1 MTEPSKYV
9 TPEQQLYAEMLEK
22 GMYLGLA
29 LLLLTFLVYAT
40 GIVDPYIPLDRISE
54 CWEQSSK
61 KFLENEN
68 IPDGWGWVG
77 LLSYG
82 DFLNFIP
89 IALLAGVTIFSYIT
103 IIPIL
108 LKQKDKVYA
117 TLAGIE
123 VLILVMAASGFLK
136 VGGH

>member
-1 MTEPSKYV
+1 MAEPSKYV

-29 LLLLTFLVYAT
+29 LLLLTFLLYAT
-40 GIVDPYIPLDRISE
+40 GIVDPYIPLDKIANY
-54 CWEQSSK
+54 WQQSADEY
-61 KFLENEN
+61 LHQAD

-77 LLSYG
+77 FLGYG

-89 IALLAGVTIFSYIT
+89 IALLAGVTIFSYLT

-108 LKQKDKVYA
+108 LRQNDKVYA

-123 VLILVMAASGFLK
+123 VLILMMAASGLLK

>member
-1 MTEPSKYV
+1 MAEPSKYI

-22 GMYLGLA
+22 GMYLGLL
-29 LLLLTFLVYAT
+29 LLLLTFLLYVT
-40 GIVDPYIPLDRISE
+40 GIVDPYIPLDKIADY
-54 CWEQSSK
+54 WHQSADDY
-61 KFLENEN
+61 LHQAG

-77 LLSYG
+77 FLGYG

-89 IALLAGVTIFSYIT
+89 ITLLAGVTIFSYLT

-108 LKQKDKVYA
+108 LRQNDKVYA

-123 VLILVMAASGFLK
+123 VLILLLAASGLLK

>member
-1 MTEPSKYV
+1 MAERSKYV

-22 GMYLGLA
+22 GMYVGLL
-29 LLLLTFLVYAT
+29 LLLLTFLLYAT
-40 GIVDPYIPLDRISE
+40 GIVDPYIPLDKIAE
-54 CWEQSSK
+54 YWHQSSTDYLHK
-61 KFLENEN
+61 AG

-77 LLSYG
+77 FLGYG

-89 IALLAGVTIFSYIT
+89 IAILAAVTIFSYLT

-108 LKQKDKVYA
+108 LRQNDKVYA

-123 VLILVMAASGFLK
+123 VLILILAASGLLK
-136 VGGH
+136 GGH

>member
-1 MTEPSKYV
+1 MAEPSKYV

-40 GIVDPYIPLDRISE
+40 GIVDPYIPLDRIAE

-77 LLSYG
+77 LLGYG

-108 LKQKDKVYA
+108 LKQNDKVYA

-123 VLILVMAASGFLK
+123 VLILVMAASGLLK